1 MPRCLDQRRLLPR
14 GCLLHKAPSPGPG
27 TSFPFCLRLLS
38 RARPVNEFLL
48 PLLGFPCH
56 PATPLLVVPAS
67 DPRKLSHSKPGIREC
82 VMGRSQKD
90 FGSTESTSRGKFWVF
105 ERRHFRHRGPEPREG
120 GGRGSE
126 RKRKGRERGGFGAR
140 RRGYH
145 WPGVRGGGGKAEEG
159 ERGEGG
165 RPGPAGG
172 ARPRP
177 ASVSA
182 PEPRL
187 SFLTCVAP
195 GALARCCSNFLQ
207 ASESAAAR
215 YGGRPRGARTAGRT
229 HLYITAVRAS
239 SVLSRG
245 RN

>member
-1 MPRCLDQRRLLPR
+1 MTLESCRI
-14 GCLLHKAPSPGPG
+14 PSPGSVNASWDRAKR
-27 TSFPFCLRLLS
+27 TSGRQKALRGES
-38 RARPVNEFLL
+38 
-48 PLLGFPCH
+48 
-56 PATPLLVVPAS
+56 
-67 DPRKLSHSKPGIREC
+67 
-82 VMGRSQKD
+82 
-90 FGSTESTSRGKFWVF
+90 FGSSNADISVTEAPSRGR
-105 ERRHFRHRGPEPREG
+105 EEG
-120 GGRGSE
+120 GGRRGNAKVGNE
-126 RKRKGRERGGFGAR
+126 AAGVPALEPGDGDTTGRGCG
-140 RRGYH
+140 
-145 WPGVRGGGGKAEEG
+145 WGGKAEEG

-195 GALARCCSNFLQ
+195 GALARCCSYFLQ

-229 HLYITAVRAS
+229 HLYITQCEHRPS
-239 SVLSRG
+239 
-245 RN
+245 

>member
-1 MPRCLDQRRLLPR
+1 MRHGTQPKGLRVDRKHFAGKVLGLRTQTL
-14 GCLLHKAPSPGPG
+14 PSPRP
-27 TSFPFCLRLLS
+27 
-38 RARPVNEFLL
+38 RA
-48 PLLGFPCH
+48 
-56 PATPLLVVPAS
+56 
-67 DPRKLSHSKPGIREC
+67 
-82 VMGRSQKD
+82 
-90 FGSTESTSRGKFWVF
+90 
-105 ERRHFRHRGPEPREG
+105 EG
-120 GGRGSE
+120 GRRAGVGEETRRSGT
-126 RKRKGRERGGFGAR
+126 R
-140 RRGYH
+140 RRGSRL
-145 WPGVRGGGGKAEEG
+145 WSRVTGIPRAGGAGGGGKAVEG

-229 HLYITAVRAS
+229 HLYITQCEHRPS
-239 SVLSRG
+239 
-245 RN
+245 